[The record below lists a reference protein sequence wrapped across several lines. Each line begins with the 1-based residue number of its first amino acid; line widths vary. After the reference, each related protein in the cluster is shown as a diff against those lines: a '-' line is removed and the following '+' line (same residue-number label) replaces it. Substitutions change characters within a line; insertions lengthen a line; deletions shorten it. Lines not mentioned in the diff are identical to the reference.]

1 MSDSWSQK
9 GSALHLNISPE
20 AWSPKNRLSVFLIMP
35 QRKCRPPQGSHLNS
49 ESEKTRPS
57 GFSIPTPSEIAGK
70 DLGSWLQGRTQGL
83 SLPVFTLSSPLQ
95 HCPPP
100 PLPVMPSVRKGAVC
114 GGISPHNSQRGEGQ
128 PASPVPHLS
137 ASLLLLTPCPPPQW
151 AWGKDR

>member
-35 QRKCRPPQGSHLNS
+35 QRKCRPPQGSHLSS

-57 GFSIPTPSEIAGK
+57 GVSIPTPSEIGGI
-70 DLGSWLQGRTQGL
+70 DPGSWRQGRTQGL
-83 SLPVFTLSSPLQ
+83 SLWMFTLSSPRQ

-100 PLPVMPSVRKGAVC
+100 PCEEGAVC
-114 GGISPHNSQRGEGQ
+114 GCISPHNSQRGERQ
-128 PASPVPHLS
+128 PVSPVPHLS
-137 ASLLLLTPCPPPQW
+137 VALLLLTPCPPPQW